1 MQLILSFAALVVTS
15 STLVTQR
22 DWEAAA
28 STATS
33 APRVWIDVGTSYRSL
48 TTWDVENNESLVV
61 FGIDALQSNLNDRR
75 QSKSPRFVPVQGA
88 CTTAHER
95 NLTFWVHA
103 SPTCGSLLQTP
114 PNVPVLGSGSDACT
128 GDRPRAVTVT
138 TFRMSAL
145 LRRVFHLTGQ
155 KSIELLKID
164 VQGSELDCL
173 QSAGRALSM
182 VDNVLLEVQDVSN
195 HSRLLLYKGSPRISD
210 LDETLGG
217 VGFDRQYCEWN
228 RWSKPIRELNC
239 LYSNRRAGSKWL
251 WATGNSQ
258 RSRSMV
264 SYATRVP
271 DFINWVGQLNTSNFS
286 GTRCCSRRLATQA
299 QDVRLRGRGRR
310 LDAY

>member
-210 LDETLGG
+210 LDESLGG

-271 DFINWVGQLNTSNFS
+271 DFLDWVRQLNTSNFS